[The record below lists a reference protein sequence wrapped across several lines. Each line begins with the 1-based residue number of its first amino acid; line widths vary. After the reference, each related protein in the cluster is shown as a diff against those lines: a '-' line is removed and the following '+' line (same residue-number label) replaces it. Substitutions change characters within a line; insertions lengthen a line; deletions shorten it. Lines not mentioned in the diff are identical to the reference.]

1 MERLTARAKSNN
13 YIWCLYDCEEIC
25 ENCKHLDNMIE
36 KLAEYEDAE
45 EQGLLLRLPCKVG
58 DTVWSLD
65 NYCNECYD
73 YDDYCHRDCKN
84 PKYRLQK
91 HIVRRLEVTENGIYI
106 CSFDRHEMYGKLG
119 ETIFLTKEEAEQAL
133 AKMREV

>member
-1 MERLTARAKSNN
+1 M
-13 YIWCLYDCEEIC
+13 
-25 ENCKHLDNMIE
+25 E
-36 KLAEYEDAE
+36 KLSERFMYYCGLLAAYKVTKNIDINAEDLKHIQDLIDAE
-45 EQGLLLRLPCKVG
+45 EQGLLFSPPCKIG
-58 DTVWSLD
+58 DIVWSLD

-91 HIVRRLEVTENGIYI
+91 HIVRRLEVTENEIYI

-119 ETIFLTKEEAEQAL
+119 ETIFLTKEEAEQEL
-133 AKMREV
+133 AKMKEV